1 MDDSS
6 TADNEADAKHHYW
19 LSCLKTGYFGQ
30 EEEEAT
36 VADSSVAD
44 VVVAVEAYVTSR
56 ATTTPLSLSSPA
68 LRTMQHF
75 RLCHASSCY
84 YCCCHCSRRIHPPP
98 RTSQS
103 LLCRAHHCSCTS
115 MLSFVRQKIMNLFT

>member
-1 MDDSS
+1 VDDSS

-75 RLCHASSCY
+75 RLCHA
-84 YCCCHCSRRIHPPP
+84 
-98 RTSQS
+98 
-103 LLCRAHHCSCTS
+103 
-115 MLSFVRQKIMNLFT
+115 

>member
-19 LSCLKTGYFGQ
+19 LSCLTMGYFGQ

-44 VVVAVEAYVTSR
+44 SSVADVVVAVEAYVTS
-56 ATTTPLSLSSPA
+56 
-68 LRTMQHF
+68 
-75 RLCHASSCY
+75 
-84 YCCCHCSRRIHPPP
+84 
-98 RTSQS
+98 
-103 LLCRAHHCSCTS
+103 
-115 MLSFVRQKIMNLFT
+115 